1 MTQCSVDAESE
12 TASTPRNAL
21 PEKAVEEPP
30 HTSWLTRLAPYVRH
44 QRRAL
49 ILSLV
54 SAGIWVATVIGVPL
68 IQKVIVDDVII
79 GHRHR
84 FVPWI
89 SLLVGVAVARLLTSA
104 LWRFHGGTLALRVQD
119 RMRNDVYST
128 LQRLDFSGHSRMQ
141 SGQLVSRANTDLRL
155 VQQLVSWIPM
165 VAGNLVRIALA
176 LVVMTAL
183 SPMLAAVV
191 LAVLGLVFFV
201 IRRDKGRVYAA
212 GWDAQQREA
221 DMTTEV
227 EEAVSGVRVVRA
239 FGQEHGE
246 LHRFTGSLVT
256 MYRARVRAVK
266 MRAPFIASL
275 QTVPMAG
282 QVLVLLLGGVLALH
296 GHLTVGTFLAFS
308 GYLADL
314 SGTTRVLGSVLT
326 MGPQCRAAVERIGEI
341 LDLRPEIS
349 DPMHARRPQTA
360 PGSVDFRNVTFA
372 YADGNG
378 EQVLRDFTL
387 SVSPGETVAL
397 VGPSGCGKSSA
408 LALVPRF
415 FDASTGSV
423 RVDGQDVHDWSLPD
437 LRERI
442 GMVFEDSFLF
452 SDSIRAN
459 ISYGRPDATLE
470 DVVVAARAAAAD
482 EFIVKL
488 PDGYDTVVGEQGL
501 TLSGGQRQRVALARA
516 LLTRPGI
523 LLLDDA
529 TSSVDVGVEKEIHDN
544 LKPLLSGQTV
554 VVVAYR
560 ESTVLLAD
568 RVVLVDGGRVIDEG
582 SHDELLARSDRYR
595 ELFGDQE
602 EHGADTQTEHANITA
617 SAWQSRMDATGHL
630 PALIGDAMT
639 PELTRRIDALPDAAD
654 DPELDLAEAADR
666 RGVFSLK
673 GFLRP
678 WTRPLTI
685 GLLLVLMDAGVGLVG
700 PLLVREGVDK
710 GMLGHSAAALYGVC
724 AIFAILVGFLWW
736 DMRAEVSWTGR
747 TTERLLLSLRLR
759 IFGHLQRLGVDY
771 YDRTQ
776 AGRIMTRMTSDVDT
790 VSDLL
795 QVGLINAL
803 VSVASFL
810 GMAAV
815 ILSLDW
821 RLALVVLA
829 VVPPA
834 AFVTVWYRRRASKAY
849 DEMRERT
856 SLLNTYLQESL
867 AGIRVTQAY
876 RRESENAR
884 RFRALGDDYLE
895 SSTNAAFTTS
905 VYVAA
910 IEFLSVLAV
919 AVVLAVGGHMVA
931 SGSLGIGVLL
941 AFLLYLAQ
949 VFAPVQ
955 QLSSVFDVYQRARSG
970 LVRIKELLATE
981 SSTPVATDAEP
992 LADVRGEVE
1001 LRGVTLRYQTARD
1014 AAIRD
1019 VDLQIPVGQRVAFV
1033 GRTGAGK
1040 STIAKLVAR
1049 FYDPTGGEVLVDGR
1063 PLAGLDLAAYRSR
1076 LGYVPQEPF
1085 LFSRSIRDNIAYGK
1099 PDATDWEVESAARAV
1114 GAHQFVSRLQGGYHH
1129 VVTERGRS
1137 LSAGQRQLL
1146 CLARALIVDPRI
1158 LILDEATSNLDMS
1171 GERRVN
1177 RAMRRVS
1184 SGRTTIVVTHRPHAL
1199 QWVDRVVRVADG
1211 QVDDDRP
1218 AAEVMSLES
1227 HLPGEREPARMSA

>member
-1 MTQCSVDAESE
+1 MSNSSVDVEPE
-12 TASTPRNAL
+12 TTSNHRTAL
-21 PEKAVEEPP
+21 PERAAEEPP
-30 HTSWLTRLAPYVRH
+30 HTSWIRRLAPYIKE
-44 QRRAL
+44 QRRSL
-49 ILSLV
+49 ILALV
-54 SAGIWVATVIGVPL
+54 SVGIWVATVTGVPL
-68 IQKVIVDDVII
+68 IQKVLVDGVII
-79 GHRHR
+79 SHHHR
-84 FVPWI
+84 FAPWI
-89 SLLVGVAVARLLTSA
+89 ALLLAVAVARFLTSA
-104 LWRFHGGTLALRVQD
+104 LWRYSGGKMSLKVQS
-119 RMRNDVYST
+119 RIRADVYDT

-165 VAGNLVRIALA
+165 VAGNLVRIGLA
-176 LVVMTAL
+176 LVVMLVL
-183 SPMLAAVV
+183 SPVLAAVV
-191 LAVLGLVFFV
+191 IGVLCLVFFV
-201 IRRDKGRVYAA
+201 IRHDKGRVYAA

-221 DMTTEV
+221 NMTTEV
-227 EEAVSGVRVVRA
+227 EEAVTGVRVVRA
-239 FGQEHGE
+239 FGQEHSE
-246 LHRFTGSLVT
+246 LKRFTESLLE
-256 MYRARVRAVK
+256 MYRARVRAVR
-266 MRAPFIASL
+266 MRAPFLASL
-275 QTVPMAG
+275 QMVPMAG
-282 QVLVLLLGGVLALH
+282 QVIVLLVGGLLALH

-341 LDLRPEIS
+341 LDLRPDIT
-349 DPMHARRPQTA
+349 DPVQPSTPKSQ
-360 PGSVDFRNVTFA
+360 PGSVDFRNVSFA

-378 EQVLRDFTL
+378 DQVLTDFTL
-387 SVSPGETVAL
+387 SVTPGETVAL
-397 VGPSGCGKSSA
+397 VGPSGCGKSTA
-408 LALVPRF
+408 LALAPRF
-415 FDASTGSV
+415 FDAATGSV
-423 RVDGQDVHDWSLPD
+423 RVDGQDVRDWSLRD

-452 SDSIRAN
+452 SDSVRAN
-459 ISYGRPDATLE
+459 IAYGRPDASMDEVET
-470 DVVVAARAAAAD
+470 AARAAAAD
-482 EFIVKL
+482 EFIAEL
-488 PDGYDTVVGEQGL
+488 PDGYGTVVGEQGL

-529 TSSVDVGVEKEIHDN
+529 TSSVDVQVEKEIHDN
-544 LKPLLSGQTV
+544 LEPLLCGQTV

-560 ESTVLLAD
+560 ASTVLLAD
-568 RVVLVDGGRVIDEG
+568 RVVVVDGGTVVDEG
-582 SHDELLARSDRYR
+582 SHDELLARSARYR
-595 ELFGDQE
+595 ELFGDQD
-602 EHGADTQTEHANITA
+602 DTDTSGEHADRVTA
-617 SAWQSRMDATGHL
+617 SAWQSRLDATGTP
-630 PALIGDAMT
+630 PALIGDVMT
-639 PELTRRIDALPDAAD
+639 PHLRARIDALPPADDDPRLDVVAAAD
-654 DPELDLAEAADR
+654 E
-666 RGVFSLK
+666 RGEFSLK
-673 GFLRP
+673 EFLRH
-678 WTRPLTI
+678 WKKPLLV
-685 GLLLVLMDAGVGLVG
+685 GLALVLMDAAVGLVG
-700 PLLVREGVDK
+700 PLLVRAGVDN
-710 GMLGHSAAALYGVC
+710 GMLGHSAPKLYAVCGV
-724 AIFAILVGFLWW
+724 FAILIAFLWW
-736 DMRAEVSWTGR
+736 DMRAETSWTGR
-747 TTERLLLSLRLR
+747 TTERLLLNLRLR

-776 AGRIMTRMTSDVDT
+776 AGRTMTRMTSDVDT

-810 GMAAV
+810 GMAGV
-815 ILSLDW
+815 IISLDW

-834 AFVTVWYRRRASKAY
+834 AFATVWYRRRASKAY

-876 RRESENAR
+876 RREAENSR
-884 RFRALGDDYLE
+884 RFARLGDNYLE
-895 SSTNAAFTTS
+895 SSTYGTFTTS
-905 VYVAA
+905 VYVAS
-910 IEFLSVLAV
+910 IELLSVVAV
-919 AVVLAVGGHMVA
+919 AVVLAVGGQMVTHGA
-931 SGSLGIGVLL
+931 LQIGVLL

-981 SSTPVATDAEP
+981 SSTPVADDAEP
-992 LADVRGEVE
+992 VEDVRGEIE

-1014 AAIRD
+1014 PAIHD
-1019 VDLQIPVGQRVAFV
+1019 VDLSIPIGQRVAFV

-1049 FYDPTGGEVLVDGR
+1049 FYDPTAGHILIDGR
-1063 PLAGLDLAAYRSR
+1063 PLSELDLAAYRSR

-1085 LFSRSIRDNIAYGK
+1085 LFSRSIRDNVAYGK

-1129 VVTERGRS
+1129 KVTERGRS

-1146 CLARALIVDPRI
+1146 CLARALIVDPRV

-1199 QWVDRVVRVADG
+1199 QWVDRVVRVSDG
-1211 QVDDDRP
+1211 RVDDDRA
-1218 AAEVMSLES
+1218 AAEVQSLES
-1227 HLPGEREPARMSA
+1227 HLPGDREHVRLSA